1 MTQPLPAPDYIGIPD
16 DCRSII
22 EPHLYPDETLGE
34 WAHRVLTAKVR
45 EYAAEAEPPE
55 PDTRESLTP
64 RQREMLDF
72 IQRFREEQGMSPSYQ
87 EIGDAMG
94 MSSSSGPIKVVKKLI
109 SKGYL
114 QEHPHTST
122 RALIPVNYPG

>member
-22 EPHLYPDETLGE
+22 EPHLQPDETLGE
-34 WAHRVLTAKVR
+34 WAHRILTAKVR
-45 EYAAEAEPPE
+45 EYAAEAVPPE
-55 PDTRESLTP
+55 PDTREPLTP

-87 EIGDAMG
+87 EIGQAMG
-94 MSSSSGPIKVVKKLI
+94 MTSRSGPVTGARALLK
-109 SKGYL
+109 KGYL